1 MPPGVVHT
9 PRPEPWL
16 ALFNPATMALGLWRR
31 RDLIAQF
38 AWRFFVARHRG
49 TYLGVLWA
57 AAFPL
62 AMLTVYTFVFNY
74 IFVARVGA
82 NASETQSQY
91 AVMLFC
97 GIVVF
102 GIFAESV
109 TRASHL
115 IVEHPNYVKRV
126 VFPVEVLPVASLA
139 AGVMTSLFGLGLT
152 LAGVLTFYGELHWST
167 LMLPLVLLPLAA
179 LALGLS
185 WFLAALTVFV
195 RDTAHAASILIG
207 QALFFATPIFYR
219 IENLPEHW
227 RGIAMLNPL
236 AVVVDSARRVMVQG
250 ESPRWGQLL
259 LAGAISLVVMQ
270 GGYAFFGRARRGFA
284 DVL

>member
-1 MPPGVVHT
+1 MSIGVVHT
-9 PRPEPWL
+9 PKPEPWL
-16 ALFNPATMALGLWRR
+16 ALLNPLALALGLWRR

-38 AWRFFVARHRG
+38 AWRYFVARHRG

-82 NASETQSQY
+82 NQGETQSQY

-115 IVEHPNYVKRV
+115 IVENPNYVKRV

-139 AGVMTSLFGLGLT
+139 AGLLTSLFGLALT
-152 LAGVLTFYGELHWST
+152 LAGVLIFYHAAHAT
-167 LMLPLVLLPLAA
+167 LLYLPVVLLPLCA

-195 RDTAHAASILIG
+195 RDASHAASILIG

-219 IENLPEHW
+219 VENLPEHW
-227 RGIAMLNPL
+227 RGVAMLNPL
-236 AVVVDSARRVMVQG
+236 AVVVDSARRVMVLG
-250 ESPRWGQLL
+250 EPPRWGQLL

-270 GGYAFFGRARRGFA
+270 LGYAFFLRARRGFA